1 MPCGVGVEVRTCE
14 ADLSS
19 HATDNAVIELKREG
33 HMINRLLGIIYILM
47 NKGNVTAA
55 ELAERFEVSVRTIYR
70 DVETLSMAGIPVY
83 SQKGKNGGI
92 GLTEQFVL
100 NKLLISKEE
109 QQRILAALTSLGE
122 MGGKEEAV
130 ILQKL
135 GDFFKTDTP
144 AWVSIDFSDWSGR
157 RQELFEQIREAILG
171 RHVMEFDYYGQYGEM
186 THRVAEPIQLLFKDY
201 TWYVRAFCRNKQAM
215 RLFKVLRMKR
225 VQVLDEVYEAHE
237 SPQFGQGLL
246 GGESN
251 QKGVLGDTDMMPGSA
266 NGFSKGDNKETVEG
280 TGMTSDVED
289 KKSVEER
296 QVPQIRL
303 HILNKEAY
311 RIYDKFE
318 EEEITVLENGDF
330 EVCFQYYLDDWV
342 YGLILSFGPSA
353 KVLEPAFVR
362 EELEE
367 RIRRMAELYRAD
379 SI

>member
-1 MPCGVGVEVRTCE
+1 
-14 ADLSS
+14 
-19 HATDNAVIELKREG
+19 
-33 HMINRLLGIIYILM
+33 MINRLLGIIYILM

-83 SQKGKNGGI
+83 SRKGKNGGI

-109 QQRILAALTSLGE
+109 QQRILAALTSLRE
-122 MGGKEEAV
+122 TGGKEEGE

-157 RQELFEQIREAILG
+157 RQDLFEQIREAILG
-171 RHVMEFDYYGQYGEM
+171 RHVMRFDYYGQYGDM
-186 THRVAEPIQLLFKDY
+186 SNRTVEPIQLLFKDY
-201 TWYVRAFCRNKQAM
+201 TWYVRAFCRDKQAM

-225 VQVLDEVYEAHE
+225 VQVLDEVFE
-237 SPQFGQGLL
+237 SVEGRLQESGFP
-246 GGESN
+246 GGESAAVN
-251 QKGVLGDTDMMPGSA
+251 AVCKEKTEA
-266 NGFSKGDNKETVEG
+266 ETVKNQEQAEG
-280 TGMTSDVED
+280 AVQATAQENNFP
-289 KKSVEER
+289 KICLRIHK
-296 QVPQIRL
+296 
-303 HILNKEAY
+303 KEAY

-353 KVLEPAFVR
+353 EVLEPAFVR
-362 EELEE
+362 EELAN
-367 RIRRMAELYRAD
+367 RIRQMVSTYNHG
-379 SI
+379 